1 VEPTLTAGA
10 PTARRSRLVSAIVVS
25 IGLHGVVAFSGL
37 AMSVLR
43 GMVDKPSIQIEFSP
57 IDSKPPEVLPL
68 GLPPKPAAPK
78 DEPGVPVPR
87 PRRPI
92 AKAGVSPDAGVPPV
106 DAAPLPEVVDAG
118 RVAVDSGGA
127 PGDAG
132 AAVSLREAGPEGSRL
147 VALLRLD
154 RLRAPTGAPL
164 IPLVDRLLQMLP
176 DRRRLLQGA
185 QIDLYHDFDSLLI
198 ATPNPMDD
206 AVTFLAVRHHLAET
220 RLKEGLAS
228 ASAGSRPIE
237 WRSVRDRPV
246 GLRADPSGKNRDN
259 RIFVLPTANLAV
271 IAAPAYADLL
281 LGNSKTDAGA
291 TDWQMLT
298 AQLDA
303 QMDAVPPDA
312 IFVLTASNLFPE
324 SARQARP
331 GTAPLAA
338 FGGALVQASAVELVV
353 RIDSV
358 VRFAIKADFV
368 SPAFAEDFAR
378 KLGPVRKELLGNPFV
393 MLAGLGAVAGSLSSQ
408 VQGSSATVTLQATR
422 AQLEA
427 IFGLVANLTKR

>member
-1 VEPTLTAGA
+1 MIPVA
-10 PTARRSRLVSAIVVS
+10 PSLRRGRLVLAILVS

-37 AMSVLR
+37 AMGVLR
-43 GMVDKPSIQIEFSP
+43 GMADKPSIQIEFSP
-57 IDSKPPEVLPL
+57 IDSKPPEALPL
-68 GLPPKPAAPK
+68 GPPPKPAAPRE
-78 DEPGVPVPR
+78 EPGVPVPR

-92 AKAGVSPDAGVPPV
+92 AKAGASPDAGVPPV
-106 DAAPLPEVVDAG
+106 DAAAEVADAGAGVVDAG
-118 RVAVDSGGA
+118 RP

-132 AAVSLREAGPEGSRL
+132 SSVSLREAGPEGSRL

-154 RLRAPTGAPL
+154 RLRGPAAAPL

-206 AVTFLAVRHHLAET
+206 AVTFLAVRHHLAEA
-220 RLKEGLAS
+220 RLKEGLALAS
-228 ASAGSRPIE
+228 ASSRPIV

-246 GLRADPSGKNRDN
+246 GLREDPSGKHRDN
-259 RIFVLPTANLAV
+259 RIFVLPTVNLAV

-281 LGNSKTDAGA
+281 LPNGKTDAGG
-291 TDWQMLT
+291 TDWQALT

-303 QMDAVPPDA
+303 QMDAVPADA
-312 IFVLTASNLFPE
+312 IFVLTTSNLFPE

-338 FGGALVQASAVELVV
+338 FGGALVQATAVELVV
-353 RIDSV
+353 RIDAV
-358 VRFAIKADFV
+358 VRFAVKAEFA

-378 KLGPVRKELLGNPFV
+378 KLGPVRKELMGNPFV
-393 MLAGLGAVAGSLSSQ
+393 MLGGLSGVAGSLSAQ
-408 VQGSSATVTLQATR
+408 VQGSTATLTLQATR

-427 IFGLVANLTKR
+427 VFGLVANLTRR

>member
-1 VEPTLTAGA
+1 M
-10 PTARRSRLVSAIVVS
+10 
-25 IGLHGVVAFSGL
+25 GLHGAIAFSGL
-37 AMSVLR
+37 AISTLR
-43 GMVDKPSIQIEFSP
+43 GMVDKPSIQIEFAP
-57 IDSKPPEVLPL
+57 VDSKPLEALPL

-78 DEPGVPVPR
+78 EEPGVPVPR

-92 AKAGVSPDAGVPPV
+92 AKAGTSPDGGVLSV
-106 DAAPLPEVVDAG
+106 DAAPPHEVTDAGIGVVDAG
-118 RVAVDSGGA
+118 RST
-127 PGDAG
+127 GDAG

-154 RLRAPTGAPL
+154 RLRAPKAAPL

-176 DRRRLLQGA
+176 DRRRLLQGT

-220 RLKEGLAS
+220 RLKEGLALAS
-228 ASAGSRPIE
+228 ASSRPIE
-237 WRSVRDRPV
+237 WRSERGRPV
-246 GLRADPSGKNRDN
+246 GFRADPSAGKDRDN
-259 RIFVLPTANLAV
+259 RIFVLPTPNLAV
-271 IAAPAYADLL
+271 IAAPAYAELL
-281 LGNSKTDAGA
+281 LGNRKTDAGA
-291 TDWQMLT
+291 TDWQVLT

-312 IFVLTASNLFPE
+312 IFVLTASNVFPE

-358 VRFAIKADFV
+358 VHFAIKAEFA

-378 KLGPVRKELLGNPFV
+378 KLGPVRKELMGNPFV
-393 MLAGLGAVAGSLSSQ
+393 MLAGLGAVAGSLSAQ
-408 VQGSSATVTLQATR
+408 VEGSTATVILQATR
-422 AQLEA
+422 TQLEA
-427 IFGLVANLTKR
+427 VFGLVVNLTRR